1 MENNIIVSDFLDN
14 EYKDYAMYTIE
25 QRAIPNLCDSFKT
38 INRKVIY
45 TGLKTVRSSSN
56 KVSTLAGNVIVHA
69 KYHHGNVSCE
79 DAIVTMAQDFK
90 NNLPLFD
97 RIGQFGSLRAPF
109 ASASRY
115 ISVKLSKNFDLIYRD
130 HDLLEYVIDENEQ
143 IQPMFYLGIIPMILI
158 NGGSG
163 IAVSV
168 ASNILNREPKNV
180 IKECLSYLKNGKV
193 GFLKPHVNDFTGT
206 FTVDEENHKKWYI
219 KGHFK
224 IENTSTVRVTELP
237 PSVTYEK
244 FEEILDNLMDK
255 KTITNWDN
263 QGKGKGIINYVV
275 KFNRENLASMT
286 EADISKILKL
296 TDQVT
301 ENFTVLDE
309 NGKLKI
315 FDSAQDILKYFMD
328 FRLTYYHKRKTFQ
341 VTKLEKEIKNISEK
355 ARFIKLVIDNKIQ
368 VSKKSKDEITAQLV
382 KNKFEMI
389 DDTYNHLLYIPI
401 YNLSNEKYNEMLNQ
415 IESKNVE
422 IDVIKKSDPKQT
434 YITELEELYKKL

>member
-1 MENNIIVSDFLDN
+1 MENNIIVSNFLDN

-45 TGLKTVRSSSN
+45 TALKTVRNSSN

-79 DAIVTMAQDFK
+79 DAIITMAQDFK

-97 RIGQFGSLRAPF
+97 RIGQFGSLKAPF

-115 ISVKLSKNFDLIYRD
+115 ISVKLSNVFDLIYRD
-130 HDLLEYVIDENEQ
+130 NDLLEYVVDENET
-143 IQPMFYLGIIPMILI
+143 IQPLYYLGIIPMILI

-193 GFLKPHVNDFTGT
+193 GVLKPHINGFAGT
-206 FTVDEENHKKWYI
+206 FTVDKDNHKKWYI
-219 KGHFK
+219 KGKFV
-224 IENTSTVRVTELP
+224 IENTTTVRVTELP

-244 FEEILDNLMDK
+244 FEEILDNLLDK
-255 KTITNWDN
+255 KTISNWDN
-263 QGKGKGIINYVV
+263 QGKGKGVINYIV
-275 KFNRENLASMT
+275 KFTRENLAT
-286 EADISKILKL
+286 LAETDIEKMLKL

-309 NGKLKI
+309 HGKLKI
-315 FDSAQDILKYFMD
+315 FESSQEILKYFME
-328 FRLTYYHKRKTFQ
+328 FRLGFYQKRKDFQ
-341 VTKLEKEIKNISEK
+341 ISKIKNDISKLENRTK
-355 ARFIKLVIDNKIQ
+355 FIKGVIDGKISINNKKKVDIEADI
-368 VSKKSKDEITAQLV
+368 SKMKID
-382 KNKFEMI
+382 KF
-389 DDTYNHLLYIPI
+389 DDSYEYLLTMPI
-401 YNLSNEKYNEMLNQ
+401 YNLTKEKYDEYLSE
-415 IESKNVE
+415 IKNKKEKLKEVE
-422 IDVIKKSDPKQT
+422 ASIPKEV
-434 YITELEELYKKL
+434 YISELEDLYKKL